1 MQDMYGSELFPD
13 KETEKEFDAIL
24 NAVQDEIEVDERN
37 VTILNA
43 LRMKQFQFCY
53 ATILY
58 LTRGT
63 DVLVSYKLYEPF
75 KTMGSIHIEG
85 EAIAFQD
92 MVRFAHAAEFASNI
106 EVYPL
111 AKDKVRMTFTFHNLT
126 VPIG

>member
-1 MQDMYGSELFPD
+1 MDD
-13 KETEKEFDAIL
+13 KCETEFSSVEETEKEFNAIL
-24 NAVQDEIEVDERN
+24 NAVQDEIEADERN

>member
-13 KETEKEFDAIL
+13 KETENEFDAIL
-24 NAVQDEIEVDERN
+24 NAVQNEIEADERN

-63 DVLVSYKLYEPF
+63 DVLVSYNLYEPF

-85 EAIAFQD
+85 EDIAFQD